1 MMKQKDQDQKREALK
16 KHGVLHKRPEQVT
29 DKLFRQGDFF
39 DPRDLVQVKYEMLRR
54 IYKDKKT
61 IQTVARVFGFSRPSV
76 YKALSAFER
85 DGLSGLIPARTGPR
99 QAHKLNEAVVG
110 FVKVERDG
118 NVSIGAGELAR
129 RVKEQFGI
137 AVHPRSIERKLQQKE
152 KKAK

>member
-1 MMKQKDQDQKREALK
+1 MKQKDQDQKREELK

-29 DKLFRQGDFF
+29 DELFRQGEFF

-61 IQTVARVFGFSRPSV
+61 IQTVSRAFGFSRPSV
-76 YKALSAFER
+76 YKAQSAFES

-118 NVSIGAGELAR
+118 NVSIGAEELAR
-129 RVKEQFGI
+129 RVKEKFGI

>member
-1 MMKQKDQDQKREALK
+1 MKQKDQDQKREALK

-29 DKLFRQGDFF
+29 DELFRQGDFF

-61 IQTVARVFGFSRPSV
+61 IQTAARAFGFSRPSV
-76 YKALSAFER
+76 YKAQSAFER
-85 DGLSGLIPARTGPR
+85 DGLSGLIPDRTGPR

-118 NVSIGAGELAR
+118 NVSIGAGDLAK

>member
-1 MMKQKDQDQKREALK
+1 MKQKDQDQKREALK

-29 DKLFRQGDFF
+29 DELFRQGDFF

-61 IQTVARVFGFSRPSV
+61 IQTVSRAFGFSRPSV
-76 YKALSAFER
+76 YKAQSAFES

-118 NVSIGAGELAR
+118 NVSIGAEELAR
-129 RVKEQFGI
+129 RVKEKFGI

>member
-1 MMKQKDQDQKREALK
+1 MKQKDQDQKREALK

-29 DKLFRQGDFF
+29 DELFRQGDFF

-61 IQTVARVFGFSRPSV
+61 IQTVARAFGFSRPSV
-76 YKALSAFER
+76 YKAQSAFES
-85 DGLSGLIPARTGPR
+85 DGLSGLIPTRTGPR

-118 NVSIGAGELAR
+118 NVSIGAEELAR
-129 RVKEQFGI
+129 RVKEKFGI

>member
-1 MMKQKDQDQKREALK
+1 MKQKDQDQKREALK

-29 DKLFRQGDFF
+29 DELFRQGDFF

-61 IQTVARVFGFSRPSV
+61 IQTVARAFGFSRPSV
-76 YKALSAFER
+76 YKAQSAFES

-118 NVSIGAGELAR
+118 NVSIGAEELAR
-129 RVKEQFGI
+129 RVKEKFGI

>member
-1 MMKQKDQDQKREALK
+1 MKQKDQDQKREVLK
-16 KHGVLHKRPEQVT
+16 KHGVLHKRHEQVT
-29 DKLFRQGDFF
+29 DELFRQGDFF

-54 IYKDKKT
+54 IYKDKKA
-61 IQTVARVFGFSRPSV
+61 IQTVARAFGFSRPSV
-76 YKALSAFER
+76 YKAQSAFER

-118 NVSIGAGELAR
+118 NVSIGAEELAK

>member
-1 MMKQKDQDQKREALK
+1 MKQKNQDQKREALK

-29 DKLFRQGDFF
+29 DELFRQGDFF

-61 IQTVARVFGFSRPSV
+61 IQTVARAFGFSRPSV
-76 YKALSAFER
+76 YKAQSAFES

-118 NVSIGAGELAR
+118 NVSIGAEELAR
-129 RVKEQFGI
+129 RVKEKFGI

>member
-1 MMKQKDQDQKREALK
+1 MKQKDQDQKREALK
-16 KHGVLHKRPEQVT
+16 KHGVLHKRPEQVI
-29 DKLFRQGDFF
+29 DELFRQGDFF

-61 IQTVARVFGFSRPSV
+61 IQTVARDFGFSRPSV
-76 YKALSAFER
+76 YKAQSAFER

-99 QAHKLNEAVVG
+99 QAHKLNETVVG